1 MPTNIEISHHG
12 FEASEALDDCIKEQM
27 KKLERF
33 HDGIVSCRVSLEQ
46 ASHRRPTHEA
56 WDVKVRITVPPRHEL
71 VACKSMD
78 HPKSNQQAVYQTVEA
93 AFQAV
98 AKQLRKLVDKHG

>member
-12 FEASEALDDCIKEQM
+12 FEASEALDNCIQEQM
-27 KKLERF
+27 EKLERF
-33 HDGIVSCRVSLEQ
+33 HHGIVSCRVSLEA

-56 WDVKVRITVPPRHEL
+56 WEVKVRVTVPPRHEL
-71 VACKSMD
+71 VSCKSVE
-78 HPKSNQQAVYQTVEA
+78 HPKSNQQAVYQAVEA

-98 AKQLRKLVDKHG
+98 GKQLRKVADKHG